1 MTRFQTN
8 IELADAASTRFEKQ
22 QVWVD
27 TDALYSQFSSALL
40 TPLGYESEAIQ
51 IVEMPD
57 GRHAQME
64 VGDVQLRINGDV
76 RTVTCLFDSKRG
88 VAVLGRSALEEFGL
102 TVDEDA
108 KALVAE

>member
-1 MTRFQTN
+1 VAKFQTT

-27 TDALYSQFSSALL
+27 TDAQYSQFSTALL
-40 TPLGYESEAIQ
+40 ASLGYESEAIQ

-64 VGDVQLRINGDV
+64 VGDVNLRIGDEV
-76 RTVTCLFDSKRG
+76 RIVTCLFDPKKG
-88 VAVLGRSALEEFGL
+88 VAVLGRLALEEFGL